1 MEEVIHDEIDLDS
14 LSKEE
19 LELKL
24 AEYENLANRFYN
36 YEQSI
41 KRILN
46 SIYGAFGNEHFY
58 FFNINIAESI
68 TLQGQ
73 DAILY
78 TEKMINLYF
87 KEIWHKDISAHK
99 QMEIELKGEVLKPLV
114 IYIDTDSCYVSFEEV
129 LDKCT
134 WNGTESEFIHKL
146 YNIRLKGY
154 LEKVLQR
161 YADSFG
167 TENFLSFE
175 MESVAKSA
183 IFIAKKKYIQNI
195 AWSDPDIHYDDLSK
209 IKVKGW
215 ETVQAS
221 TPTASRKILNEALRL
236 IFTPGNIK
244 MDEIVK
250 FLKEKKVQF
259 KLEDIE
265 DICENLRMNNYEKYI
280 LDDTNRFE
288 LAKGSG
294 PNVKGAGFHNFLLN
308 NSTHKNKYQ
317 LLVSGE
323 RLKLYHTD
331 DKRCEVFCYSAG
343 AYPYEFAPNID
354 YETQYEKTVIDPL
367 NRVLASIGLQTL
379 NRNLMYAKSLF

>member
-1 MEEVIHDEIDLDS
+1 
-14 LSKEE
+14 
-19 LELKL
+19 
-24 AEYENLANRFYN
+24 
-36 YEQSI
+36 
-41 KRILN
+41 
-46 SIYGAFGNEHFY
+46 
-58 FFNINIAESI
+58 
-68 TLQGQ
+68 
-73 DAILY
+73 
-78 TEKMINLYF
+78 
-87 KEIWHKDISAHK
+87 
-99 QMEIELKGEVLKPLV
+99 
-114 IYIDTDSCYVSFEEV
+114 
-129 LDKCT
+129 
-134 WNGTESEFIHKL
+134 
-146 YNIRLKGY
+146 
-154 LEKVLQR
+154 
-161 YADSFG
+161 
-167 TENFLSFE
+167 